1 MKEKIIKIDY
11 DVEDTYFKFPQQ
23 AMADIVDALHKNN
36 KVILR
41 FTEGVALE
49 ELNYKEKKFLDI
61 CRKICT
67 DNNWPLDRI
76 HFVLP
81 NLTQNKDVWP
91 TIE

>member
-41 FTEGVALE
+41 FTEGVALGI
-49 ELNYKEKKFLDI
+49 ELQRKKVS
-61 CRKICT
+61 RYM
-67 DNNWPLDRI
+67 
-76 HFVLP
+76 
-81 NLTQNKDVWP
+81 
-91 TIE
+91 